1 MRLRFIAL
9 GTFWLVAL
17 SVAWVGGSPWT
28 WFGGGIAATCGHAF
42 SWYRR
47 HHSPGAWSVVMALV
61 VMGLAV
67 ITRREILAGM
77 DGEWLPMAHF
87 LLLMHAISSF
97 DMRTRG
103 GLYGGLGLSGIVLF
117 FASQQAFGL
126 SFSVFL
132 VGYSA
137 LLMAFLATG
146 LVHDETVQAHGTVG
160 SDGPSLVRFWSA
172 AAAAVLVLA
181 VAAFLL
187 LPRGERTS
195 VGSQEVSVLPFTG
208 LPEEGTEQR
217 SAPGTA
223 QNQPAQTSVD
233 PSGTST
239 IVGAG
244 DQATDGTVASDR
256 QSDGVSASSLEQK
269 TVLRA
274 DQVASGFGTISFADD
289 VVMHVRS
296 PVASYWRGQV
306 FDDFDGET
314 WTPERS
320 VTLGISGRR
329 FFRRNAVRYTQTFFT
344 PEDGPREFFVGYQGL
359 DIVQPVDISSSLFGR
374 GFSYKVVS
382 AQPDLHPNRLRAD
395 SPGFVGGNYH
405 ELPASMGWVQGLA
418 GEITEGSGS
427 SFDDALAIIEY
438 LQQQGSYDSSAS
450 DQQKSSASLEELL
463 LEGKAGTSVDFATA
477 TALLARGAGLPS
489 RLATGY
495 LPGEI
500 DLLSGAYRVRRGDA
514 HAWAEIFFR
523 DHGWVPFDG
532 TPRLDLPVPGR
543 PSRVGDIGG
552 LKYLFESSVGDDLV
566 RAGVLAPARAY
577 SGFRDAFA
585 SPAIAGLV
593 AAVIGAL
600 IMFLGWIGIR
610 FLRSRRRRAVEVW
623 PYSKLAGDG
632 RDDMVRLY
640 RRAEKLLRKEGVQ
653 ARHPGQT
660 LGEYAHL
667 ASHHLGKADEHLR
680 WFTEATRYAAYDP
693 APFPAQALLEARARL
708 MSLKAALG

>member
-1 MRLRFIAL
+1 M
-9 GTFWLVAL
+9 
-17 SVAWVGGSPWT
+17 
-28 WFGGGIAATCGHAF
+28 
-42 SWYRR
+42 
-47 HHSPGAWSVVMALV
+47 
-61 VMGLAV
+61 
-67 ITRREILAGM
+67 
-77 DGEWLPMAHF
+77 
-87 LLLMHAISSF
+87 
-97 DMRTRG
+97 
-103 GLYGGLGLSGIVLF
+103 
-117 FASQQAFGL
+117 
-126 SFSVFL
+126 
-132 VGYSA
+132 
-137 LLMAFLATG
+137 
-146 LVHDETVQAHGTVG
+146 
-160 SDGPSLVRFWSA
+160 
-172 AAAAVLVLA
+172 
-181 VAAFLL
+181 
-187 LPRGERTS
+187 
-195 VGSQEVSVLPFTG
+195 
-208 LPEEGTEQR
+208 
-217 SAPGTA
+217 
-223 QNQPAQTSVD
+223 
-233 PSGTST
+233 
-239 IVGAG
+239 
-244 DQATDGTVASDR
+244 
-256 QSDGVSASSLEQK
+256 
-269 TVLRA
+269 
-274 DQVASGFGTISFADD
+274 
-289 VVMHVRS
+289 
-296 PVASYWRGQV
+296 ASYWRGQV

-532 TPRLDLPVPGR
+532 TPRLDLPVHGR

-693 APFPAQALLEARARL
+693 AQALLEARARL
-708 MSLKAALG
+708 MSLKAALR